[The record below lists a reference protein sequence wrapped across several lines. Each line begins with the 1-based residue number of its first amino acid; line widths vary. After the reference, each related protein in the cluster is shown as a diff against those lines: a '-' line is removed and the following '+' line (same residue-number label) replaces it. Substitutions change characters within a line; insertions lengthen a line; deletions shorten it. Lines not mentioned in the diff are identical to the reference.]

1 MTPNQSSTS
10 DSPVT
15 VFPGLGPGLGLTI
28 DPFDPDYE
36 KKVLIATEQ
45 AEIDKENAA
54 AVTKYKQDA
63 ANVKEQNQNLFNSG
77 RGPLLTL
84 DPPPHKLGLNTS
96 VFPPMQIQLTDLVCD
111 PISVAPDT
119 SGGQPSA
126 GEGPGMVAHDPFSTV
141 LANQA
146 HMTQMLTAIW
156 NKLNGK

>member
-45 AEIDKENAA
+45 TEIDKENTA

-77 RGPLLTL
+77 QPLLAIAA
-84 DPPPHKLGLNTS
+84 PPHKLGLDTS
-96 VFPPMQIQLTDLVCD
+96 VFPPVQIQLTDLVTD

-126 GEGPGMVAHDPFSTV
+126 GAGPGMVAHDPFSTI

-146 HMTQMLTAIW
+146 HILQMLTTIW